1 MVLTRDRSYAVD
13 HEASVNAR
21 MYQPKGYHALLRWF
35 VKTWRDELPGT
46 IHAGGVEPDSRL
58 GAPKFAPAF
67 RAYIQ
72 GNDGRT
78 EHPWS
83 DSRPE
88 STETYAT
95 PMRWTLRWLERNRH
109 PLIAST
115 LRFMGMQGSTTF
127 SVTCQTCSGSVT
139 LPDEY
144 AEAIARDALNLAWE
158 HYREAPTTY

>member
-1 MVLTRDRSYAVD
+1 MGERGLPRPDRQVSYVRAALKGMALTFK
-13 HEASVNAR
+13 H
-21 MYQPKGYHALLRWF
+21 MLQPKVTMQY
-35 VKTWRDELPGT
+35 
-46 IHAGGVEPDSRL
+46 
-58 GAPKFAPAF
+58 
-67 RAYIQ
+67 
-72 GNDGRT
+72 
-78 EHPWS
+78 
-83 DSRPE
+83 PE
-88 STETYAT
+88 QKSTETYTT

-158 HYREAPTTY
+158 HYREAPTTV